1 MQKKEKKD
9 QCYFCGRANVNWKD
23 IVTLRKFLSAGF
35 KIKTRNKS
43 GLCAKHQRSVADAIK
58 LARQMALLPYLPE

>member
-1 MQKKEKKD
+1 MHRREKKD

-23 IVTLRKFLSAGF
+23 AVTLRKFLSAGF
-35 KIKTRNKS
+35 KIKVRSKTK
-43 GLCAKHQRSVADAIK
+43 LCAKHQRAAANAIK